1 MWIVTVEDFSGN
13 VYEFQ
18 LPSLDDSYE
27 DFLVD
32 ILVNLKKS
40 NWTHYRFYP
49 IRDESGN
56 NYIAKK
62 LLAAQQRSD
71 LFDEYGYV
79 PFLIQITRDVEKIVG
94 LETEKLTF
102 CF

>member
-40 NWTHYRFYP
+40 NWTHYLFYS

-62 LLAAQQRSD
+62 LLTAQQRSD
-71 LFDEYGYV
+71 LFDEYGHV
-79 PFLIQITRDVEKIVG
+79 PFLVQITGDVEKIVG
-94 LETEKLTF
+94 LETEKIPF
-102 CF
+102 